1 MTTKETQ
8 QAVNQ
13 EINQATNQAQTAE
26 NGQPKTP
33 VQIEPQY
40 QLNHFFANLTRLK
53 KNLIRV
59 ANVQLNPQGLG
70 AFVGSPAEFW
80 HVFGRSQSTDLL
92 VSYRTFGQLKPEIAQ
107 TIKDITDPNA
117 ITEIKVAFG
126 IGNQSVTAHYTLL
139 NIKEGIEQFYKEAAT
154 APGKPDDTQIDDN
167 LVLEKAS

>member
-8 QAVNQ
+8 QTVNK

-26 NGQPKTP
+26 NVQPKAP
-33 VQIEPQY
+33 VQIAPQY

-59 ANVQLNPQGLG
+59 ANVQLNPNGLG
-70 AFVGSPAEFW
+70 AFVGSPADFW
-80 HVFGRSQSTDLL
+80 NVFARSESTDLL
-92 VSYRTFGQLKPEIAQ
+92 VSFRTFGQIKPEIAE

-117 ITEIKVAFG
+117 ITDIKVAFG

-139 NIKEGIEQFYKEAAT
+139 NVKEGIDQYRKET
-154 APGKPDDTQIDDN
+154 APTSGKPDNVKIDDT